1 MVVLRVELGAR
12 VLVVMVGFTE
22 QRVLQVL
29 PTRAQ
34 AVAAV
39 WGLRALVPPTVVR
52 VLQVLSWFGTLV
64 AALAQA
70 APLARVP
77 AQLRATRYTHSHQ
90 AARFL

>member
-1 MVVLRVELGAR
+1 MPFTVLVVVVAALRAELVAR
-12 VLVVMVGFTE
+12 VLVVMVAFTE

-52 VLQVLSWFGTLV
+52 VLLVLSSLGT
-64 AALAQA
+64 
-70 APLARVP
+70 
-77 AQLRATRYTHSHQ
+77 
-90 AARFL
+90 